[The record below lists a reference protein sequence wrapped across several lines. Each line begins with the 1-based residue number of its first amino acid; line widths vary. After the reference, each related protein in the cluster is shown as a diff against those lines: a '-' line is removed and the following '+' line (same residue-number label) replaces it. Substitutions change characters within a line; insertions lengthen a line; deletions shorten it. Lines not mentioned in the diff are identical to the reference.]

1 MESKYKFEGSSVEQD
16 KSQFCRQHKSCSFT
30 LLPTPDFI
38 YLCLPNEE
46 MAPSAESSQESSSS
60 LSKSQMETVRPNP
73 LYKQIISQRSIFR
86 EWTEYLQ
93 GNPGRSVLF
102 SSTQSEATSS
112 ARRIRLFQNEQRM
125 LLFPAFINLKISS
138 SSLSTLQYIF
148 SVWEAKHTLRDLLEP
163 AISSRS
169 CLFQI
174 TRQTQSLNSKGLK
187 IILRIMSETLK
198 KTYSLI
204 ECFNGRIFSNFRHK
218 HETVGW
224 TWGIRVG
231 RDPADIVDAVAM
243 KFEFLNRASTV
254 AVPYNRFLKNN
265 NYYFCK
271 HGNTSN
277 SIDKHF

>member
-1 MESKYKFEGSSVEQD
+1 MNGIFTRQYWEERSLFFHTKRGTKQCKANLTVSERTEDAVPRVYKSKNKQ
-16 KSQFCRQHKSCSFT
+16 QFVKYFAVH
-30 LLPTPDFI
+30 
-38 YLCLPNEE
+38 
-46 MAPSAESSQESSSS
+46 
-60 LSKSQMETVRPNP
+60 
-73 LYKQIISQRSIFR
+73 
-86 EWTEYLQ
+86 
-93 GNPGRSVLF
+93 
-102 SSTQSEATSS
+102 
-112 ARRIRLFQNEQRM
+112 
-125 LLFPAFINLKISS
+125 
-138 SSLSTLQYIF
+138 F
-148 SVWEAKHTLRDLLEP
+148 SVWETKHTLRDLLEP

-169 CLFQI
+169 WPFQI
-174 TRQTQSLNSKGLK
+174 TRQTQSLNSKKMK
-187 IILRIMSETLK
+187 IILRIMSGTFKK

-204 ECFNGRIFSNFRHK
+204 ECFDGRTLSNFRHK

-224 TWGIRVG
+224 TWGVRVG